1 MRQGGIYTIKPKRVK
16 LEANLQN
23 STDRTR
29 IRTKCIQHRHMMTPP
44 ALRSPSTTSK
54 RKPRGANGVIV
65 DSLPRTDGALCNLA
79 ATHKRPGRWS
89 IWTHEGNDTAE
100 WTQRGT
106 PLMGSKSAARG
117 DDSLTPVVELLSK
130 ADARRLHPRWLL
142 PCRGSLQR
150 LVIVRLGPRPSGG
163 RLPAKRSHRRR
174 AAE

>member
-1 MRQGGIYTIKPKRVK
+1 MV
-16 LEANLQN
+16 
-23 STDRTR
+23 
-29 IRTKCIQHRHMMTPP
+29 
-44 ALRSPSTTSK
+44 SPSGRLLT
-54 RKPRGANGVIV
+54 
-65 DSLPRTDGALCNLA
+65 TDGRTAHYA
-79 ATHKRPGRWS
+79 IWQPHTKRPGRWS